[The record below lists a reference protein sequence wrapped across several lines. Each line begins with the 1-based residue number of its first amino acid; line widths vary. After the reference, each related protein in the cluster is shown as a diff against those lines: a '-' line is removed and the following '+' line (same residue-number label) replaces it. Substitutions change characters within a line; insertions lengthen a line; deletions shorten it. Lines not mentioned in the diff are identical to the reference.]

1 MQSLAKKWGGHLA
14 ALLLFMVVTIAYFS
28 PSVLDGKVIHQ
39 GDMLKFSG
47 MSEELNKH
55 AAEAKDGNIIA
66 WTGSMFSGMPSYNIA
81 VKGTAP
87 EYLFYLEIVDLV
99 PEPVAKPRGPYKKRK
114 ENAEISN

>member
-87 EYLFYLEIVDLV
+87 EYLFYLEKAIKSVDFNGASMVLT
-99 PEPVAKPRGPYKKRK
+99 GLICFY
-114 ENAEISN
+114 